1 MEKVVTEFVTV
12 VQLYCYAVVGINIV
26 SAYEM

>member
-1 MEKVVTEFVTV
+1 VTEFVTD
-12 VQLYCYAVVGINIV
+12 VQLYCYAVGGINIV